1 MGQVVRA
8 QRCLGG
14 CALALLLASGA
25 ASAQQAPAPGPD
37 DSVPTAASTVRR
49 GPRSEDFA
57 IQSSPWVDVTL
68 TSLWLEERTSGFWN
82 VGVQPGGYL
91 FERLRWSARLVV
103 PLGDAGDEAY
113 YASTGVSS
121 LTHVDSR
128 EVSVFYGASLGVVV
142 ASTRSFAFSPSLFF
156 LRTDVSDY
164 GTSLGLALPFDW
176 VTARSMRVGF
186 EFDAGSAFGGQM
198 RFSCQPG
205 SVPNTCSP
213 SQRKRPAGT
222 AIGLQFYMGWSL
234 GML

>member
-8 QRCLGG
+8 QRCLGS
-14 CALALLLASGA
+14 CALALLFVSRA

-37 DSVPTAASTVRR
+37 DSAATVRR
-49 GPRSEDFA
+49 GPLSEDFA

-91 FERLRWSARLVV
+91 FERLRWSVRLVV
-103 PLGDAGDEAY
+103 PLGHAEDEAY
-113 YASTGVSS
+113 NASTGVSTATA
-121 LTHVDSR
+121 LNSR

-142 ASTRSFAFSPSLFF
+142 AATRSFAFAPSLFI
-156 LRTDVSDY
+156 LRTDVGDY
-164 GTSLGLALPFDW
+164 GTSVGLALPFDW
-176 VTARSMRVGF
+176 VTSRSMRVGF
-186 EFDAGSAFGGQM
+186 EFDAGSSFGGQVH
-198 RFSCQPG
+198 FSCQPS
-205 SVPNTCSP
+205 SVACSP
-213 SQRKRPAGT
+213 SQSNRPTGT